1 MVKDLPVNTGTHIRS
16 LARELIFHMPGDQKT
31 KMQQRN
37 NNIEIRQLITQC
49 LPLTVQVKGR
59 VHTSLS
65 LNQKLELVKLSEEGM

>member
-37 NNIEIRQLITQC
+37 NIVI
-49 LPLTVQVKGR
+49 
-59 VHTSLS
+59 S
-65 LNQKLELVKLSEEGM
+65 